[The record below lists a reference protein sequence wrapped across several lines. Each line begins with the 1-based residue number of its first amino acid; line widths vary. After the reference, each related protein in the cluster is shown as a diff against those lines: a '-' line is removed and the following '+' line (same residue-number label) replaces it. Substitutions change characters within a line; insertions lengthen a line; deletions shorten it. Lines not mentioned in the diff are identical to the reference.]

1 VEVGVTAVGAG
12 TDAEAGLAAGE
23 TAEDAGTLDEGG
35 TGASRAPD
43 GALAGSV
50 MADAEVASAKAA
62 LFRVNNVRQ
71 AAEQADAIFRPF
83 LREPP
88 RVFMLHNP
96 FFVA

>member
-1 VEVGVTAVGAG
+1 VVVGVTAIGAG

-23 TAEDAGTLDEGG
+23 TAADAGTLGEGG

-50 MADAEVASAKAA
+50 MENAGVASAKAA

-71 AAEQADAIFRPF
+71 AAVQADAIFRPF

>member
-1 VEVGVTAVGAG
+1 
-12 TDAEAGLAAGE
+12 
-23 TAEDAGTLDEGG
+23 
-35 TGASRAPD
+35 
-43 GALAGSV
+43 